1 MVTGGNQ
8 AALGSRTSSD
18 SKLIAGDRGG
28 RSSVVSLRGPTYGV
42 RGLPGAPPPHHPWG
56 GEERVMCNI

>member
-42 RGLPGAPPPHHPWG
+42 RGLPGAPPHHPWG

>member
-42 RGLPGAPPPHHPWG
+42 RGLPGAPPPSPLG
-56 GEERVMCNI
+56 G